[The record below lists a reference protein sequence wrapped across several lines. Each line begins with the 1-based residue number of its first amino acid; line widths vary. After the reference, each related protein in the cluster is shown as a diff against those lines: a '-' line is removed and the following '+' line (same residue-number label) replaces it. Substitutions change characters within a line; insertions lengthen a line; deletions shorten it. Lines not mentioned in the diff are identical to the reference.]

1 MKTERRADG
10 NNWTPRRRNAKPAGA
25 ALAVL
30 IGLIACGG
38 EPPPTT
44 TGGGGTPPADAA
56 APAATAAATPA
67 GYVVEPVTAGGRIT
81 GRVVFEGTP
90 PAPEPVAITKDR
102 TVCGASKHTSEA
114 LVVGDNGGIRD
125 AVVAIESIAR
135 GKAFP
140 AGGRPILDQRGCWFV
155 PHVQLLPAGAEIDIL
170 NNDGILHNLH
180 TFSERNPAINVAQP
194 KFKKR
199 ITQSFELV
207 ERVRVVCDVHSWM
220 SAWIV
225 VIGHPYHVLSA
236 PDGSFALA
244 EVPPGNY
251 TLTVWHETLG
261 TQEREVTVEPG
272 GTVEATFTFGS

>member
-10 NNWTPRRRNAKPAGA
+10 NKRTPRRRNVRPAGA
-25 ALAVL
+25 MLAVL
-30 IGLIACGG
+30 TCLIACGG

-44 TGGGGTPPADAA
+44 TGGGDTPPADAA
-56 APAATAAATPA
+56 APPA

-90 PAPEPVAITKDR
+90 PAPEPVTITKDKA
-102 TVCGASKHTSEA
+102 VCGASKHTSEA
-114 LVVGDNGGIRD
+114 LVVGDDGGIRN
-125 AVVAIESIAR
+125 AVIAIESIAR
-135 GKAFP
+135 GKAFA
-140 AGGRPILDQRGCWFV
+140 AGSRPILDQRGCWFI

-199 ITQSFELV
+199 ITQSFELL
-207 ERVRVVCDVHSWM
+207 ERVRVICDVHSWM

-236 PDGSFALA
+236 SDGSYALD

-261 TQEREVTVEPG
+261 TQEHEVAVEAG
-272 GTVEATFTFGS
+272 GTVEVAFTFGS